1 MAPSGRK
8 SAGKP
13 AKVAKKTT
21 TDAAEKTKKK
31 KPTRSYK
38 TYIHRLMKKGSHG
51 NKITTKGMVIV
62 NSFVTDLFERL
73 AAEASRLNAHAGT
86 KTLSSAAVIAA
97 VKLQLPSEMAK
108 QALTQG
114 AKAVGQYTKTMAAQQ
129 KSSGKK
135 KSGKKASK

>member
-8 SAGKP
+8 SAGK
-13 AKVAKKTT
+13 VAK
-21 TDAAEKTKKK
+21 AAKKPAADEAAKKKK
-31 KPTRSYK
+31 KPTRTYK
-38 TYIHRLMKKGSHG
+38 AYIHRLMKKGSHG
-51 NKITTKGMVIV
+51 RITTKGMVIV

-97 VKLQLPSEMAK
+97 VKLQLPSEMAR

-114 AKAVGQYTKTMAAQQ
+114 AKAVGAYTKAVAAQQ

-135 KSGKKASK
+135 TSGKKASK